1 MHRVHQLNPL
11 SEPGKLLSSTLA
23 AAFGGAGMQYSCQDH
38 LMWGSK
44 VGGGSGDLG
53 RQPRAAH
60 SAVHEQVGTL
70 EPRLLP
76 VSMCL

>member
-1 MHRVHQLNPL
+1 MPH
-11 SEPGKLLSSTLA
+11 
-23 AAFGGAGMQYSCQDH
+23 SCQDH

-53 RQPRAAH
+53 RQPRTAH

-76 VSMCL
+76 ISMCL